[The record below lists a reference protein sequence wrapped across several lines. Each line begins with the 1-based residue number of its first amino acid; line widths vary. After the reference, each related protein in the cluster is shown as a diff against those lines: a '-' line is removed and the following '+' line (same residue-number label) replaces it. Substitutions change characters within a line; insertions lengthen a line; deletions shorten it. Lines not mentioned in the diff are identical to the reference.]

1 MSGFLTYGALM
12 LAFLI
17 GIFIPV
23 QAGVNTQMAR
33 FLGHPVLA
41 TLVNFVVGSVVL
53 SISVILA
60 GIRWPPTATFAHIP
74 PWAWVGGILGASFV
88 GSSIIL
94 APRLGAATLM
104 ALIVAGQ
111 LVGSLIIDH
120 YGWLGFP
127 LHPIRL
133 VRVLGVVCLIVGV
146 LLIRKS

>member
-1 MSGFLTYGALM
+1 MNGFSTYGALI

-17 GIFIPV
+17 GVFIPV
-23 QAGVNTQMAR
+23 QAGVNTQMAK

-41 TLVNFVVGSVVL
+41 TLVNFVVGAVVL
-53 SISVILA
+53 LLYTLSLGV
-60 GIRWPPTATFAHIP
+60 RWPTATTLTHVP
-74 PWAWVGGILGASFV
+74 VWGWVGGILGASFV

-120 YGWLGFP
+120 YGWVGFP
-127 LHPIRL
+127 VHPIRIG
-133 VRVLGVVCLIVGV
+133 RILGVACLIVGV
-146 LLIRKS
+146 FLIRKS